1 MGNSG
6 EIKKLESEYPRRPGQ
21 PDSFCYVKFGSHRFS
36 SETGELK
43 QLEPDC
49 PRWPGDPGS
58 PIAPSAGS
66 ASAAPPSSMN
76 LANTKAGEIKQLQP
90 EYPRWP
96 GQPDRFYYLK
106 FGSCTSNSEIG
117 EIKQPAPEYQPQP
130 SKPDCTIGDS
140 PVVPSSAGS
149 ATPPSLLN
157 LANSETD
164 EIKQPGEVDCPM
176 SDSSTLSSVSI
187 TTPPPSENKRR
198 IKKKIITAPMGDPD
212 PSSDGSSA
220 PPANSETGQKQPEP
234 EYPLRPGKSDCSYYV
249 KFGSCRYGMNCW
261 FNHPLYVHASR
272 GLQQDN
278 WVGRNSS
285 RASNSSE
292 YKQYIFDK
300 ACNYNR
306 HEGKTKVR
314 QVKLNFL
321 GLPLRPGTI
330 LCSYYMNHGTCK
342 FGTNCKFHH
351 PDPESEDAILNAPQ
365 RTTQGSYQMNL
376 STKHVQRAP
385 TIGTSEIIPTQGV
398 NPCPE
403 WSKYQMDENKQGK
416 SDWDP
421 FTTKVFCDICTD
433 EVLSGNRPT
442 DHLSGI
448 GYTNLCAKFN
458 EKTKKVYNHKQ
469 FESKWESLKKDYQT
483 WKALMESEVDLWQGT
498 KMNTISASL
507 EWWAKMMEVMPD
519 CGEFCFAP
527 LENVNL
533 LNIMFEDMVD
543 LGSTSPETNLA
554 VNTTIRS
561 EQGAGDGN
569 DAGIIDKYVNEQSK
583 EAMLQQ
589 SSKKEPN
596 LTKLKTNY
604 VPAELN
610 DLVNFEENLSP
621 SNLATSMRIDRV
633 GSNISEIMELVVGA
647 GAEEGSDEHFIATQ
661 LFTRAE
667 HREMFLTLKTP
678 RGRLRWLKKM
688 CQLKDPTSSVADVYS
703 VN

>member
-220 PPANSETGQKQPEP
+220 PPANSETRQKQPEP

-292 YKQYIFDK
+292 YKQQYIFDK

-403 WSKYQMDENKQGK
+403 WSKYQ
-416 SDWDP
+416 
-421 FTTKVFCDICTD
+421 
-433 EVLSGNRPT
+433 
-442 DHLSGI
+442 
-448 GYTNLCAKFN
+448 
-458 EKTKKVYNHKQ
+458 
-469 FESKWESLKKDYQT
+469 
-483 WKALMESEVDLWQGT
+483 
-498 KMNTISASL
+498 
-507 EWWAKMMEVMPD
+507 VMPD

-543 LGSTSPETNLA
+543 LCSTSPETNLA

-661 LFTRAE
+661 LFIRAE

>member
-6 EIKKLESEYPRRPGQ
+6 EIKQLELEYQRRPGQ
-21 PDSFCYVKFGSHRFS
+21 PDSFCYVKFGSRRFS

-43 QLEPDC
+43 QLEPECPRRPGNPDC
-49 PRWPGDPGS
+49 PMGDSPGS
-58 PIAPSAGS
+58 ATPS
-66 ASAAPPSSMN
+66 SSMN
-76 LANTKAGEIKQLQP
+76 LANSKAGEIKQLQP

-106 FGSCTSNSEIG
+106 FGSSTSNSEIG
-117 EIKQPAPEYQPQP
+117 EISE
-130 SKPDCTIGDS
+130 PDCTIGAS
-140 PVVPSSAGS
+140 PIDPSSVAS

-157 LANSETD
+157 LANSETG
-164 EIKQPGEVDCPM
+164 EIKQPEYPRWPVEADCSM
-176 SDSSTLSSVSI
+176 SDSSLSSVSI
-187 TTPPPSENKRR
+187 TTPPSEDKRR
-198 IKKKIITAPMGDPD
+198 IKKKSITAPLGD
-212 PSSDGSSA
+212 PSSHGSAA
-220 PPANSETGQKQPEP
+220 PPADSETGEKQPEP

-261 FNHPLYVHASR
+261 FNHPLYMHGSR
-272 GLQQDN
+272 GLQRDN

-292 YKQYIFDK
+292 YKQQYTFDK

-306 HEGKTKVR
+306 HEGKTKVK

-330 LCSYYMNHGTCK
+330 LCSYYMNRGTCK

-351 PDPESEDAILNAPQ
+351 PDPESEDEILNAPQ
-365 RTTQGSYQMNL
+365 HTTQGSYQMNL
-376 STKHVQRAP
+376 STKHVQRALNGHSVPLVTSP
-385 TIGTSEIIPTQGV
+385 TIGTSEIVPTQGV

-442 DHLSGI
+442 DHLNGI
-448 GYTNLCAKFN
+448 GYENLCAKFN
-458 EKTKKVYNHKQ
+458 EKTKKGYNHKQ

-483 WKALMESEVDLWQGT
+483 WKALMESEDNLGQGT

-507 EWWAKMMEVMPD
+507 EWWAKKMEVMPD
-519 CGEFCFAP
+519 CGKFCFAP

-543 LGSTSPETNLA
+543 LGSTSPETNLE
-554 VNTTIRS
+554 VNATIRS
-561 EQGAGDGN
+561 EQGPGDGN
-569 DAGIIDKYVNEQSK
+569 DVGIIDK
-583 EAMLQQ
+583 
-589 SSKKEPN
+589 
-596 LTKLKTNY
+596 
-604 VPAELN
+604 
-610 DLVNFEENLSP
+610 
-621 SNLATSMRIDRV
+621 
-633 GSNISEIMELVVGA
+633 
-647 GAEEGSDEHFIATQ
+647 TQ
-661 LFTRAE
+661 
-667 HREMFLTLKTP
+667 
-678 RGRLRWLKKM
+678 
-688 CQLKDPTSSVADVYS
+688 
-703 VN
+703 